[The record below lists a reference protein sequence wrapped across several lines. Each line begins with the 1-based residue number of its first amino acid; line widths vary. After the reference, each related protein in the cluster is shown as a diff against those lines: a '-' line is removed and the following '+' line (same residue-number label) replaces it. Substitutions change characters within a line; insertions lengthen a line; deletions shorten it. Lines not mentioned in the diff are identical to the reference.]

1 MKRKTLKKTIVFV
14 CTGNTCRSPMAEAI
28 FRRIAENLGL
38 VKLKVC
44 SAGVRAKKGD
54 SLNEKSA
61 QVLRENA
68 LSLNEFSAK
77 KIDKRTLQKSF
88 AVICMTDKQRDF
100 IMDMRWQ
107 ALREKEMDVE
117 EIENNVY
124 SFSELVG
131 YEVLDPYGKDI
142 DCYRYVYQLLT
153 GGMQTIMDKL
163 FNESVRKK
171 LRETPVKKSV
181 STPKKKKAINNSA
194 SDNVAE
200 TNKIRK
206 K

>member
-1 MKRKTLKKTIVFV
+1 MKRKMLKKTIVFV

-28 FRRIAENLGL
+28 FRKLVQDLGL

-54 SLNEKSA
+54 ILNEKSA
-61 QVLRENA
+61 RVLEENGLA
-68 LSLNEFSAK
+68 ITEFSSK
-77 KIDKRTLQKSF
+77 KIDKRTLQRSF

-100 IMDMRWQ
+100 VMEMRWQ
-107 ALREKEMDVE
+107 ALREKEMDVD

-142 DCYRYVYQLLT
+142 DCYRYVFQLLI
-153 GGMQTIMDKL
+153 GGMQTIVDKL
-163 FNESVRKK
+163 FPESIRKK
-171 LRETPVKKSV
+171 LRETPLKKSV
-181 STPKKKKAINNSA
+181 SNAKNTKEKAEKASGAIN
-194 SDNVAE
+194 
-200 TNKIRK
+200 
-206 K
+206 